1 MSAGAL
7 ADAIVVVHAL
17 FVVFAV
23 AGGLLVAWK
32 PIIAVAHLPAALW
45 AAWVELSGSLCPLTP
60 LENTWRR
67 AAGQAGYSGGFV
79 DHYVMP
85 ALYPAGL
92 TPRIQ
97 LGLGVA
103 VIAINAAFYSIAWR
117 RMRHK
122 APRELRDNGATGG
135 ERS

>member
-7 ADAIVVVHAL
+7 ADAIVVSHAL

-60 LENTWRR
+60 LENAWRR
-67 AAGQAGYSGGFV
+67 AAGEAGYSGGFV

-97 LGLGVA
+97 LGLGIA
-103 VIAINAAFYSIAWR
+103 VIVINAVFYSIAWR
-117 RMRHK
+117 RMR
-122 APRELRDNGATGG
+122 RNGRRQLRDNGVTRG
-135 ERS
+135 EQS

>member
-7 ADAIVVVHAL
+7 ADAIVVAHAL

-32 PIIAVAHLPAALW
+32 PLVAIAHLPAALW

-60 LENTWRR
+60 LENEWRR
-67 AAGQAGYSGGFV
+67 AAGEASYSGGFV

-85 ALYPAGL
+85 VLYPAGL

-103 VIAINAAFYSIAWR
+103 VIAINAVFYSMAWR
-117 RMRHK
+117 RMRRERL
-122 APRELRDNGATGG
+122 PRLRDNGATGG
-135 ERS
+135 EQP